1 MWRLV
6 TSAPFENLILFLI
19 IMNTVSLMM
28 KFHQVS
34 FGVFLTSHWQWT
46 LTRLHYTLSLSL
58 WISSYWPGSTVLC
71 RHPRLLQPPL
81 HHPLHYWMLLQG
93 VCSWTEGI
101 NNSDL
106 FEISRLCTTCEM
118 PVLFQNYFK
127 DSWNTFD
134 FVTVVGS
141 IVDVTKLLQIGFLK
155 LFRAA
160 RLIKLLRKFDSISEL
175 KEYCLKRC
183 QNR

>member
-58 WISSYWPGSTVLC
+58 WISSHWPGSTVLC

-118 PVLFQNYFK
+118 PV
-127 DSWNTFD
+127 
-134 FVTVVGS
+134 FVS
-141 IVDVTKLLQIGFLK
+141 ELLQGLVEHIWLCHSCRQHRRRHK
-155 LFRAA
+155 ASP
-160 RLIKLLRKFDSISEL
+160 DWISQTLSSGATDQASQEIWH
-175 KEYCLKRC
+175 
-183 QNR
+183 NI